1 MASDPN
7 IIFLA
12 NVLYGESAETVSAR
26 PGWEA
31 MSAVASGDI
40 VELDSDVAS
49 RWGPRIVD
57 FAQSIA
63 DGLKDYQAG

>member
-1 MASDPN
+1 M
-7 IIFLA
+7 
-12 NVLYGESAETVSAR
+12 TAR
-26 PGWEA
+26 PGWGV
-31 MSAVASGDI
+31 MSAVTSGNI

-63 DGLKDYQAG
+63 DGLGEYQTG